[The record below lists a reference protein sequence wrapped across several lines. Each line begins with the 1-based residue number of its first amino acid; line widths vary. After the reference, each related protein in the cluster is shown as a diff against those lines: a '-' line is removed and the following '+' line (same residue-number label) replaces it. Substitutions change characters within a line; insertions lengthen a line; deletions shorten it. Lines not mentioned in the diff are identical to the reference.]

1 MGGGCVTRV
10 TGTEPVCN
18 IPVLAGEGCAG
29 KIPQPGVLV
38 KEQDHS
44 PFCTEKTRAG
54 VRLVAVETPEYGHE
68 VIRATATPKEAQLS
82 TGNKQE
88 ELDAFEQSESYD
100 MVSIMETWW
109 YDSQLECCDRWLL
122 SYQKRQGREGGGV
135 ALCVKKEWE
144 RMEINDGD
152 ERVESLW
159 VSITAKAY
167 KTDIPVGRRYRPPNQ
182 DEEVDKSLYRQLG
195 EVSRSLPLFL
205 WGASTSQTSA
215 GFIIQQRGNSRR
227 GS

>member
-1 MGGGCVTRV
+1 MCNVPVRV
-10 TGTEPVCN
+10 
-18 IPVLAGEGCAG
+18 GEGCAS
-29 KIPQPGVLV
+29 KIPQSCVLV
-38 KEQDHS
+38 KEEDDS
-44 PFCTEKTRAG
+44 PFCLKNTRVG
-54 VRLVAVETPEYGHE
+54 VRLVAVETPECGHE
-68 VIRATATPKEAQLS
+68 GLRATATPKEAQLS

-109 YDSQLECCDRWLL
+109 DDSQLECCDRWLL

-159 VSITAKAY
+159 VRIKAKAT
-167 KTDIPVGRRYRPPNQ
+167 KTDIIVGVCYRPPNR
-182 DEEVDKSLYRQLG
+182 DEEVDKTL
-195 EVSRSLPLFL
+195 
-205 WGASTSQTSA
+205 
-215 GFIIQQRGNSRR
+215 
-227 GS
+227 